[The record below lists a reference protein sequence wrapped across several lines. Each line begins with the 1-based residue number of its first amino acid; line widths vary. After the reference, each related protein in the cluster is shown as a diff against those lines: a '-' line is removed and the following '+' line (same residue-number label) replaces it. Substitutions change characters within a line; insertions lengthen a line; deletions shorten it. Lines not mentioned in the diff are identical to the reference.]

1 MTQPTRFPTL
11 ALTVISAC
19 LLAACGSGGGKAP
32 AAAPTPTP
40 KTEAPKTEQATPQ
53 VKQQAETPKTATL
66 ANPPKT
72 AQPPANNPADT
83 PKVSAPK
90 TEQTAPQAKQQAET
104 PKAATPAEPPKAEQ
118 PQTTVPAPTQP
129 PVNNPPADTP
139 KVPAPQAETP
149 EVAPQP
155 PAPPAP
161 VETDRDVFQ
170 RLSLENRYGV
180 VDASVLRM
188 VLPDNGHIDVELVQA
203 KDSFLGKQID
213 TLRDSNGKLIGYY
226 GYAALNLPQ
235 KNDYDGSYDSAQS
248 EYHHLQHADSSLMR
262 RPVADSDINYRGHMY
277 YNYASHPADFL
288 QADVSA
294 TYHGRDKTM
303 SMMMHDQSGGMW
315 TLHQDRSPRSSERVA
330 VDERGSVGGHLFFHA
345 QSGGRPT
352 INGHFNGGF
361 YGTNGSV
368 LTGRA
373 AHEGSNAWQGVV
385 GATAQ

>member
-1 MTQPTRFPTL
+1 MTQSTRFPTL

-19 LLAACGSGGGKAP
+19 LLAACGGGGGKAP
-32 AAAPTPTP
+32 SAAPTPTP
-40 KTEAPKTEQATPQ
+40 QAEAPKTEQTAPQ
-53 VKQQAETPKTATL
+53 VKQQAETPKT
-66 ANPPKT
+66 
-72 AQPPANNPADT
+72 
-83 PKVSAPK
+83 
-90 TEQTAPQAKQQAET
+90 
-104 PKAATPAEPPKAEQ
+104 ATPAEPPKAEQ
-118 PQTTVPAPTQP
+118 PQTTVPEPTQP

-139 KVPAPQAETP
+139 KVPAPQAEAP

-161 VETDRDVFQ
+161 LETDRDVFQ
-170 RLSLENRYGV
+170 RLSLENRHGV

-188 VLPDNGHIDVELVQA
+188 VLPENGRNIDVALVQA

-213 TLRDSNGKLIGYY
+213 TLRDSTGKLIGYY

-235 KNDYDGSYDSAQS
+235 KNDYDGSYDSAQT
-248 EYHHLQHADSSLMR
+248 EYHHLQHADSSLMQ
-262 RPVADSDINYRGHMY
+262 RPVSDGEISYRGNMY
-277 YNYASHPADFL
+277 YHYTSHPAEFL

-345 QSGGRPT
+345 QNGGRPML
-352 INGHFNGGF
+352 NGHFSGGF
-361 YGTNGSV
+361 YGANGSV

-373 AHEGSNAWQGVV
+373 AHEGSNAWHGVV